1 MKSRN
6 LKDLKK
12 KYLKK
17 IKLIKKYNEAYYDL
31 SKPIVDDA
39 TYDNIKKEIKEIEEK
54 YPTEINNEFLSSAVG
69 FKPSKN
75 FNKVKHKVPM
85 LSLNNAFNRED
96 LENFEK
102 KISNF
107 LSLKNNSD
115 LEYSTEPKIDGISA
129 SLFYKNGKFIQG
141 LSRGDG
147 VEGEDITE
155 NLKTINDIPKILKGK
170 NIPDEIDIRGE
181 VFIKNK
187 DFERLSDK
195 FANPRNAASGSLR
208 QKDPKKTKEI
218 PLNFIAYTFG
228 HSKNLNVTSQFEFL
242 KNLKNWGFKVNKF
255 NKLIRG
261 VDNLVENHFKLEQI
275 RKEIEFDIDGIVY
288 KINDFILQKR
298 LGFVANAPR
307 WAIAHKFSS
316 NKSISEIL
324 KIDIQVGRTGAM
336 TPVAKIKPVN
346 IGGVLVSNA
355 TLHNE
360 DEIQRKDIRIGD
372 TVTVERA
379 GDVIPRVISVDLKKR
394 NKNSKKF
401 NFPKNC
407 PSCGSS
413 TVKEFNQITKR
424 YDAVRRCINDGYAC
438 EKMAIEKIKHFVSKE
453 ALNIDGLG
461 KKIVENFWDLK
472 LIRYPHDIFNLNYDK
487 ISQLDGW
494 GNLSVANLKYSI
506 DKKRKISLS
515 KFIYS
520 IGIRHI
526 GQENAKLLSKTLKK
540 IENFLNLGKSTRF
553 IELSNIDGIGDTQI
567 KSIQKFFSNNKNL
580 VVLNEL
586 QKNLS
591 IIPEPEISK
600 NGILKEKTFMFTGKL
615 IGISRAE
622 AKSLVE
628 KNSGKIVSNVSKKL
642 DFLIVGDKPTNRKIK
657 DAESLNIKVIS
668 QHEFIKMLDIKDS

>member
-1 MKSRN
+1 MKSKN
-6 LKDLKK
+6 PKDLKK

-17 IKLIKKYNEAYYDL
+17 IKLIKKYDEAYYDL

-39 TYDNIKKEIKEIEEK
+39 TYDNIKKEIKETEEK

-115 LEYSTEPKIDGISA
+115 LEYSAEPKIDGISA

-261 VDNLVENHFKLEQI
+261 VDNLVENHLKLEQI

-424 YDAVRRCINDGYAC
+424 FDAVRRCINDGYTC

-494 GNLSVANLKYSI
+494 GKLSVANLKYSI

-553 IELSNIDGIGDTQI
+553 NELSNIDGIGDTQI

-580 VVLNEL
+580 VVLDEL

>member
-39 TYDNIKKEIKEIEEK
+39 TYDNIKKEIKETEEK

-187 DFERLSDK
+187 DFERLTDK

-275 RKEIEFDIDGIVY
+275 RKEIEFDIDGVVY

-424 YDAVRRCINDGYAC
+424 FDAVRRCINDGYTC

>member
-1 MKSRN
+1 MKSKN
-6 LKDLKK
+6 PKDLKK

-85 LSLNNAFNRED
+85 LSLNNAFNRDD

-275 RKEIEFDIDGIVY
+275 RKEIEFDIDGVVY

-494 GNLSVANLKYSI
+494 GKLSVANLKYSI

-580 VVLNEL
+580 VVLDEL

>member
-107 LSLKNNSD
+107 LSLKKNSD

-261 VDNLVENHFKLEQI
+261 VDNLVENHLKLEQI

-424 YDAVRRCINDGYAC
+424 FDAVRRCINDGYTC

-461 KKIVENFWDLK
+461 KKIVESFWDLK

-540 IENFLNLGKSTRF
+540 IENFLNLAKSTRF
-553 IELSNIDGIGDTQI
+553 NELSNIDGIGDTQI

-615 IGISRAE
+615 MGISRAE

-668 QHEFIKMLDIKDS
+668 QHEFTKMLDIKDS